1 MRPESR
7 KSQRS
12 LFRASITKP
21 LLPSLPIVKDFDV
34 RRDLPYSF
42 LPGFVTAMMN
52 EFVFQHTPKT
62 LNGRVVIAVPTAAHR
77 CPHFELVKEF
87 SVARGTVLT
96 ATVGMMNQT
105 SRCHRPCF
113 RALSPRRV
121 FRGVPA
127 AACAAERTRSSSQ
140 MAHAPSR
147 DQGGRGAPFH
157 FHFHFHFHSHCH
169 CHFEQS
175 QTFPCSIRQTT
186 ESRSS

>member
-1 MRPESR
+1 
-7 KSQRS
+7 
-12 LFRASITKP
+12 LFLIGGRGEITKS

-87 SVARGTVLT
+87 SVARGAVLT

-105 SRCHRPCF
+105 SRRPLGSDSAKQGLGDQILCHAF
-113 RALSPRRV
+113 SHGVAHNLSGKKILV
-121 FRGVPA
+121 TGK
-127 AACAAERTRSSSQ
+127 
-140 MAHAPSR
+140 
-147 DQGGRGAPFH
+147 
-157 FHFHFHFHSHCH
+157 
-169 CHFEQS
+169 
-175 QTFPCSIRQTT
+175 I
-186 ESRSS
+186 